1 MGSLFLTKVARCMS
15 FRHWRSSVGSEI
27 GVPKEANILSKGMSA
42 VLGRNFGQFV
52 MQFGLASAI
61 MYDVKCF
68 VSVRVW

>member
-1 MGSLFLTKVARCMS
+1 MS